1 MKRLLLSIIAVA
13 CIAATSTPASAVC
26 RTSGRFSIASS
37 GPWPMMM
44 TVTSGTPC
52 SSSYQ
57 LNFPGTHLYVAGNP
71 DHGRLL
77 LREGGHYTYL
87 PTSGYRGADTFML
100 KVCGRI
106 QGGQT
111 KSCTDLKYAVTVE

>member
-1 MKRLLLSIIAVA
+1 MKRLLLWSMAVA
-13 CIAATSTPASAVC
+13 CIAVTATPALAVC
-26 RTSGRFSIASS
+26 RTGGRFSIASS
-37 GPWPMMM
+37 GPWPMEM
-44 TVTSGTPC
+44 TVTSGKPC

-57 LNFPGTHLYVAGNP
+57 LNFPGTHLFIASNP
-71 DHGRLL
+71 DHGRLS
-77 LREGGHYTYL
+77 LREGGHYTYV

-111 KSCTDLKYAVTVE
+111 EFLHRP